1 MIAAQ
6 LLQSALIISSPA
18 QIVSYRLPPLALR
31 AAQPEEGADTSDTF
45 EEPGVEP
52 DAPPEELGDEPAD
65 AETGETDSSAAPPPG
80 DPSAAPPPAE
90 TSKRKHKEWNLQLQP
105 GGEFLVAGTYTAY
118 GPAFRF
124 AAWKQGWRG
133 GFMVGGGPAL
143 HYGYMIDPAVQ
154 DRLGILTF
162 NGDFIIGGG
171 SYEKFAVFFHATL
184 GLGLLHA
191 SDGAT
196 DTSFLLPGFR
206 ATAGVGGYGKVTERI
221 SIGALVDFGYYGA
234 IGIDAMITLGFHF
247 GK

>member
-6 LLQSALIISSPA
+6 LLQSVLLAAPSPIA
-18 QIVSYRLPPLALR
+18 SVGLPPLTLR
-31 AAQPEEGADTSDTF
+31 LAQPEDDADTSDTF
-45 EEPGVEP
+45 EEPGADP
-52 DAPPEELGDEPAD
+52 DEDDDLGEEAPDEEASAG
-65 AETGETDSSAAPPPG
+65 DSSDAPPPG
-80 DPSAAPPPAE
+80 DPSAAPPPAD
-90 TSKRKHKEWNLQLQP
+90 TGKRKHKEWNLQLQP
-105 GGEFLVAGTYTAY
+105 GGEFLIAGTYNAY

-143 HYGYMIDPAVQ
+143 HYGYMVDPAAQ
-154 DRLGILTF
+154 DRLGILTL

-171 SYEKFAVFFHATL
+171 NYEKFAVFFHATF

-206 ATAGVGGYGKVTERI
+206 ATAGVGGYGKITERI
-221 SIGALVDFGYYGA
+221 SIGALVDFGYYTA